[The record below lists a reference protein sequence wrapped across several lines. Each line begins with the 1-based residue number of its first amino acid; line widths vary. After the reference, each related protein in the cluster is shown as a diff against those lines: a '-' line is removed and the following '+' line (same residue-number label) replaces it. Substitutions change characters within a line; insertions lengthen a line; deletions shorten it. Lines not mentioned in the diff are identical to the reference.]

1 MKHRHS
7 RRLMVTAAVTAIAAL
22 TMAVP
27 TAAGAAP
34 LTPASAA
41 TVASFADAEAGGHY
55 VDIVLTQGKGSC
67 KAANVP
73 VTAAPPG
80 RVKIDAD
87 DVDLNCSGS
96 IDFSFTRDS
105 TFTFDDAKGTAT
117 ADVVRI
123 VGRKHGVSCGY
134 EATRVAL
141 GREGATRQYTG
152 GPYTGKKAQGSF
164 LCPRT
169 VKLHAASFTFHQ

>member
-1 MKHRHS
+1 
-7 RRLMVTAAVTAIAAL
+7 MVTAAAAAIAAL
-22 TMAVP
+22 IMPVP

-41 TVASFADAEAGGHY
+41 SFIDAEAGGHY
-55 VDIVLTQGKGSC
+55 VDIVLTQGKGTC
-67 KAANVP
+67 KAADVP
-73 VTAAPPG
+73 VTATPPG
-80 RVKIDAD
+80 KVKIDAD
-87 DVDLNCSGS
+87 DVELDCSGS
-96 IDFSFTRDS
+96 IGFSFTRDS

-169 VKLHAASFTFHQ
+169 VKLNAASFTFHQ